1 MSGANSRAAPP
12 KPTSMPRI
20 VGRCSGS
27 PPGSSASAPT
37 IQNGEMVMIRHAK
50 PLGTHSSAKTR
61 APLPMP
67 STSTP
72 LRHAARSSRPRGS
85 SPPRSA
91 MAASISAPET
101 T

>member
-1 MSGANSRAAPP
+1 MLG
-12 KPTSMPRI
+12 K
-20 VGRCSGS
+20 CSGS

-37 IQNGEMVMIRHAK
+37 IQNGEMVMIRHAR
-50 PLGTHSSAKTR
+50 PLGTQSSANTR

-72 LRHAARSSRPRGS
+72 LKQAAQSSRPRGS

-91 MAASISAPET
+91 MAASISAPEIT
-101 T
+101 